1 MSAAPRK
8 RLACRLCT
16 RRKVKCDKQ
25 IPCSNCVKR
34 GTAAACERDDPDELN
49 APSSSSS
56 VWPQARPDGPSTSA
70 SASAITALR
79 SRIAELESAL
89 QHKIAEGNNADAH
102 ADAAQSPTA
111 TPATDRADRT
121 PVPAQLESRSSS
133 SSPTSQG
140 CESEI
145 QDAVTVLEFLAWG
158 RMKDPDHAMLSPE
171 ALRVSE
177 TVNDEGTGISPAEE
191 LDCALDPA
199 GANIVPWLQILLPS
213 RRQVYQL
220 VEYHNIC
227 LLWFYGSYFAPTFSE
242 ELESF
247 YTDHHGK
254 LDSKGLSLQWVA
266 LLFSVM
272 AGTITSAPAHEARKW
287 GFDESEARLLS
298 QKWYKAISVALN
310 AAHFTARHSLHA
322 VQAIATATN
331 TAHMLGH
338 SNTQSVMLASAVR
351 IAQSLGLHRLD
362 EDAPGTPVE
371 LETGRRVWQEL
382 CTQDWFSTAFS
393 ESYSI
398 NPLHSTS
405 VAPQNCDDNMNVLP
419 ESEPTITSF
428 CRFLAKIAA
437 IMPALQD
444 AMALSNTLYTK
455 HEAVL
460 VHDRKMRSLATGRP
474 PFLANTAFDANW
486 PCYIPWARR
495 AIAMSSAHKIIMIH
509 RKFLGLSFTNPV
521 FAFTRRTCLAA
532 SKTILKEY
540 LASSKDESSPMLW
553 THQAFSV
560 AACIVIYFDMLHSSP
575 SASPSTSNPNYHS
588 SSASPSNPN
597 SHFASDQSQLVEE
610 TVEHLQ
616 LCQQKSMIA
625 ARGVKV
631 LNALQKQIAN
641 RADGQGRSGPSKR
654 PRSLDAAT
662 ATAGTGDVP
671 SRKRR
676 RGFDAAEFARSFCD
690 ASTDAQRRRHGHG
703 PSRQCQ
709 NQGIAE
715 RQTPAEHLDLGQR
728 RIEDNTQIIGVD
740 DPVAF
745 QGDLNWL
752 WNMPLND
759 EDGTHTFDS
768 LLSFAN
774 QGLGL

>member
-1 MSAAPRK
+1 MSVVPRR

-25 IPCSNCVKR
+25 IPCHNCVKR
-34 GTAAACERDDPDELN
+34 GTPDECNREDADHLN
-49 APSSSSS
+49 AQSSISG
-56 VWPQARPDGPSTSA
+56 VRQQPDDTSA
-70 SASAITALR
+70 LAALR
-79 SRIAELESAL
+79 SRVAELEAAL
-89 QHKIAEGNNADAH
+89 QERIAEANVSR
-102 ADAAQSPTA
+102 SPTTA
-111 TPATDRADRT
+111 TATTEQAGGRT
-121 PVPAQLESRSSS
+121 VAHLRSSS
-133 SSPTSQG
+133 PSQG
-140 CESEI
+140 SDIE
-145 QDAVTVLEFLAWG
+145 DAVTVLEFLAWG
-158 RMKDPDHAMLSPE
+158 RMKDPDNAMLSPE

-177 TVNDEGTGISPAEE
+177 HDDGIGISPAEE
-191 LDCALDPA
+191 LDCALDS
-199 GANIVPWLQILLPS
+199 GLNLLSWLQILLPS

-220 VEYHNIC
+220 VDYHSNC
-227 LLWFYGSYFAPTFSE
+227 MLWFHGSYFAPTLSK
-242 ELESF
+242 ELGSF
-247 YTDHHGK
+247 YADHGGK
-254 LDSKGLSLQWVA
+254 FDSKGVALQWVA

-287 GFDESEARLLS
+287 GFDESESRLLS
-298 QKWYKAISVALN
+298 QKWYKAVVVSLN
-310 AAHFTARHSLHA
+310 AANFTAHHCLHA
-322 VQAIATATN
+322 VQAIATLTN

-338 SNTQSVMLASAVR
+338 SNAQSVMLASAVR

-362 EDAPGTPVE
+362 EDAPGADVE

-405 VAPQNCDDNMNVLP
+405 SPPQNCDDDMNVLD
-419 ESEPTITSF
+419 ESEPTVTSF
-428 CRFLAKIAA
+428 CRFLSKIAA

-460 VHDRKMRSLATGRP
+460 VYDKKMRSLATGRP
-474 PFLANTAFDANW
+474 SFLANTAFDTNW

-509 RKFLGLSFTNPV
+509 RKLLGLSFTNPV

-540 LASSKDESSPMLW
+540 LASSRDGSSPMLW
-553 THQAFSV
+553 THQAFAV
-560 AACIVIYFDMLHSSP
+560 AACIVICFDVLHSPYSGQDEP
-575 SASPSTSNPNYHS
+575 
-588 SSASPSNPN
+588 
-597 SHFASDQSQLVEE
+597 QLVDQ
-610 TVEHLQ
+610 TLEHLQ

-641 RADGQGRSGPSKR
+641 RMESRKR
-654 PRSLDAAT
+654 PNDAASDT
-662 ATAGTGDVP
+662 ARDAAP
-671 SRKRR
+671 RKRR

-690 ASTDAQRRRHGHG
+690 AQDH
-703 PSRQCQ
+703 PPVL
-709 NQGIAE
+709 NQGISE
-715 RQTPAEHLDLGQR
+715 RLTSAGELDFMQQGT
-728 RIEDNTQIIGVD
+728 EDN
-740 DPVAF
+740 A
-745 QGDLNWL
+745 QGITTDEPLTLPADLNWS
-752 WNMPLND
+752 WSMPLGD
-759 EDGTHTFDS
+759 EDGTQTFDS

-774 QGLGL
+774 QGRGF